1 MSDYEK
7 AMADRAERIDALRK
21 KIAAFL
27 PEELIGGFS
36 LNGLTLEIGCG
47 HGHFL
52 AAYAAAFP
60 QENCIG
66 IDLIT
71 KRIERA
77 LRKRDLAAL
86 RNLDFFKADAEE
98 FFEALPHKV
107 TLDKLFLLFLDPWP
121 KKRHHK
127 NRLIQTEMLDRLSAR
142 AHAGTRLHFRTDHAE
157 YFDWSREL
165 VDAHPQWTRL
175 PDAPWPFE
183 RETYFQSILPDA
195 YQSLI
200 AELSL

>member
-21 KIAAFL
+21 RIAETL

-52 AAYAAAFP
+52 ASYGAAFP

-77 LRKRDLAAL
+77 LRKRDLAGL
-86 RNLDFFKADAEE
+86 RNVDFLKADAEE
-98 FFEALPHKV
+98 FFEALPPKV
-107 TLDKLFLLFLDPWP
+107 MLDKLFLLFLDPWP

-127 NRLIQTEMLDRLSAR
+127 NRIIQNATLDLWAERSRPGAMLY
-142 AHAGTRLHFRTDHAE
+142 FRTDHAE
-157 YFDWSREL
+157 FFEWSREH
-165 VDAHPQWTRL
+165 VEAHPAWEVL
-175 PDAPWPFE
+175 PDAVWPFE

-195 YQSLI
+195 PRDLI
-200 AELSL
+200 ARRK

>member
-7 AMADRAERIDALRK
+7 AMAERAARIDALRK
-21 KIAAFL
+21 KIAGTL

-36 LNGLTLEIGCG
+36 LGGLTLEIGCG

-60 QENCIG
+60 QESCIG

-77 LRKRDLAAL
+77 QRKRDLAGL
-86 RNLDFFKADAEE
+86 TNLDFFKADAEE
-98 FFEALPHKV
+98 FFEALPPKV

-127 NRLIQTEMLDRLSAR
+127 NRIVQTATLDLWAAR
-142 AHAGTRLHFRTDHAE
+142 SRPGAKIFFRTDHAE
-157 YFDWSREL
+157 FFEWAREHI
-165 VDAHPQWTRL
+165 DAHPAWEIV

-195 YQSLI
+195 HRDLI
-200 AELSL
+200 AQRR

>member
-7 AMADRAERIDALRK
+7 AMADREARIDALRK
-21 KIAAFL
+21 KIAGTL

-36 LNGLTLEIGCG
+36 LRGLTLEIGCG

-60 QENCIG
+60 QESCIG
-66 IDLIT
+66 LDLIT

-77 LRKRDLAAL
+77 LRKRDLANL
-86 RNLDFFKADAEE
+86 QNLDFFKADAEE
-98 FFEALPHKV
+98 FFAALPPKV
-107 TLDKLFLLFLDPWP
+107 VIDKIFLLFLDPWP

-127 NRLIQTEMLDRLSAR
+127 NRIIQTATLDAWAAR
-142 AHAGTRLHFRTDHAE
+142 SRPGTRIFFRTDH
-157 YFDWSREL
+157 REFFEWAREII
-165 VDAHPQWTRL
+165 DAHPLWEIVEE
-175 PDAPWPFE
+175 AMPFE

-195 YQSLI
+195 PQDLV
-200 AELSL
+200 ARLKKA

>member
-21 KIAAFL
+21 RIAGTL

-52 AAYAAAFP
+52 ASYGAAFP

-77 LRKRDLAAL
+77 LRKRDLAGL
-86 RNLDFFKADAEE
+86 RNVDFLKADAEE
-98 FFEALPHKV
+98 FFEALPPKV
-107 TLDKLFLLFLDPWP
+107 MLDKLFLLFLDPWP

-127 NRLIQTEMLDRLSAR
+127 NRIIQNATLDLWAERSRPGAMLY
-142 AHAGTRLHFRTDHAE
+142 FRTDHAE
-157 YFDWSREL
+157 FFEWSREH
-165 VDAHPQWTRL
+165 VEAHPAWEVL
-175 PDAPWPFE
+175 PEAVWPFE

-195 YQSLI
+195 PRDLI
-200 AELSL
+200 ARRK